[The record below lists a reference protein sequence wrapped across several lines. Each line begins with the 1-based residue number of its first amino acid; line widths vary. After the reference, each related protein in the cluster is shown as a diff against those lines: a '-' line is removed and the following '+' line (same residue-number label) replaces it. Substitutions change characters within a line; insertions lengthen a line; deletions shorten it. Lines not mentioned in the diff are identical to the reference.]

1 MPQLRA
7 ARGKPRGRA
16 LPPGR
21 DQFGGFRWV
30 LGSWRNRADQQTA
43 PRRLGTGLPSPAPQ
57 HGPVPN
63 PHTVPEEGTS
73 PQHLWASRVPCRGPE
88 THPTGPET
96 RGQAQGCPRPRPRLR
111 PAPSQAPQP
120 PSSPGTI
127 PPAWGRAHQ
136 GPGGSGA
143 GGNTGTAG
151 TGPAHPQGTR
161 RGKKQPCRSPRLPCQ
176 RPSPPAC
183 RLPGHPLR
191 LTSGLLRICKTL

>member
-1 MPQLRA
+1 MQPPVSICRLRAGGGKGHVPGCLKTPRAEHGGQALPQLRA
-7 ARGKPRGRA
+7 ARRKPRGRA
-16 LPPGR
+16 PPPGR

-43 PRRLGTGLPSPAPQ
+43 PRRLGTGLPSPAPR

-73 PQHLWASRVPCRGPE
+73 PQHLWASRVPCRGPK

-120 PSSPGTI
+120 PSSLCTNTARVGPSSPRPRGQRG
-127 PPAWGRAHQ
+127 WGRRWHRGH
-136 GPGGSGA
+136 GPCPP
-143 GGNTGTAG
+143 TGDTKG
-151 TGPAHPQGTR
+151 
-161 RGKKQPCRSPRLPCQ
+161 
-176 RPSPPAC
+176 
-183 RLPGHPLR
+183 
-191 LTSGLLRICKTL
+191 